1 MVKIK
6 RLISWP
12 TCEVDRLTHTK
23 AKELP
28 RVLMAYSKAQHH
40 LGKNS
45 SVPPCFTWR
54 FWKVMGRNSTAPVLP
69 PYASLRHVHVVVRA
83 RPRLPPFLIYANLHL
98 EISGTMYAKLLV
110 CKKLGRV
117 DWTSTVRKMPRK
129 KRRLRLK
136 VRVHTLASRQ
146 LHQMKEKK
154 ITSQLNRQI
163 SWLTCEVDRL
173 KLKKI
178 PTLKQKNLALRL
190 ERTLGYKTL
199 PELEDILMAK
209 KAQLKSE
216 VLRRR
221 HRPTPTVPSKLFNR
235 G

>member
-1 MVKIK
+1 MCLPASPGGFG
-6 RLISWP
+6 RWWGETLLLPSCHP
-12 TCEVDRLTHTK
+12 TRPSDT
-23 AKELP
+23 
-28 RVLMAYSKAQHH
+28 Y
-40 LGKNS
+40 
-45 SVPPCFTWR
+45 TW
-54 FWKVMGRNSTAPVLP
+54 
-69 PYASLRHVHVVVRA
+69 VVRA
-83 RPRLPPFLIYANLHL
+83 RPGLPPFLIYANLHL

-209 KAQLKSE
+209 NAQLKSE

-221 HRPTPTVPSKLFNR
+221 HLRTVVKAQRQLYRQSCLIEVESGCLGPACWGYPSLTMFHF
-235 G
+235 